1 MTSFVLSWLSIMAE
15 RISAAVISL
24 NFVAISL
31 VPIPWGLSLCGA
43 ALAEAML
50 YCNDNTA
57 KRPAAARIA
66 RPVQAANRSE
76 EHTSE
81 LQSQMRI
88 SYAVLC
94 LTKKKTSS
102 PHNDITNDSETE

>member
-66 RPVQAANRSE
+66 RPVQAANPASRPD
-76 EHTSE
+76 
-81 LQSQMRI
+81 RR
-88 SYAVLC
+88 
-94 LTKKKTSS
+94 
-102 PHNDITNDSETE
+102 DIEIGRASCRERVCQYV